1 MARARVTGGE
11 ITMSSA
17 VTSYVIF
24 TVFSQMSVGALIAM
38 VIADFLA
45 KSKEDAKF
53 FETGAWVS
61 VPVAVIA
68 LIGILTHEARPML
81 AMMTMNTNLATSW
94 LSREV
99 LALTIFVILA
109 VIYTIMWLLE
119 PEYGSLKWFPVI
131 PSIVGKLISL
141 RKPVGV
147 LAAVVGLAFLGVSA
161 RAYMMTGL
169 PALNQS
175 TTPLFFFVTALL
187 AGVTAVAAVLSLKYM
202 MKKEGNEPL
211 ARMLWI
217 VMGIALVMV
226 IVLIVGLLANTSML
240 KVAETEY
247 AMVAQ
252 EETLKMMLEGEY
264 ATFYMARWV
273 VGVGLALIFT
283 VALALPLKKKSMA
296 TASALAILL
305 FIVVLIGEILGRTV
319 FFGTNVPLGH
329 VMPNIE
335 AFYTAIGL

>member
-1 MARARVTGGE
+1 
-11 ITMSSA
+11 MSSA

-68 LIGILTHEARPML
+68 LIGILSHEARPML

-109 VIYTIMWLLE
+109 VVYTIMWVLH
-119 PEYGSLKWFPVI
+119 PDYGSLKWFPVF
-131 PSIVGKLISL
+131 PAIVGKFMSL
-141 RKPVGV
+141 RKLVGV
-147 LAAVVGLAFLGVSA
+147 LGAVIGLAFLGVSA

-169 PALNQS
+169 PALNQP
-175 TTPLFFFVTALL
+175 TTPLFFYVTALL

-202 MKKEGNEPL
+202 VKKTGNEPL
-211 ARMLWI
+211 APMLWI
-217 VMGIALVMV
+217 VMGITLVML
-226 IVLIVGLLANTSML
+226 IVLIAGLLAAPKFLAPENAPTI
-240 KVAETEY
+240 Y
-247 AMVAQ
+247 ARAAL
-252 EETLKMMLEGEY
+252 EETLAGMKTGDY
-264 ATFYMARWV
+264 ATFYMVRWV
-273 VGVGLALIFT
+273 IGVGLALICT
-283 VALALPLKKKSMA
+283 IALALPLKKKSMA

-305 FIVVLIGEILGRTV
+305 FIVVLIGELLGRTV

-335 AFYTAIGL
+335 AFYTGLGL

>member
-1 MARARVTGGE
+1 
-11 ITMSSA
+11 MSSA

-68 LIGILTHEARPML
+68 LIGILSHEARPML

-99 LALTIFVILA
+99 LTLTIFVILA

-119 PEYGSLKWFPVI
+119 PEYGSLKCFPII
-131 PSIVGKLISL
+131 PAIVAKFMPL
-141 RKPVGV
+141 RKLVGV
-147 LAAVVGLAFLGVSA
+147 LAAVIGLAFLGVSA
-161 RAYMMTGL
+161 RAYMMVGL
-169 PALNQS
+169 PSLNQP
-175 TTPLFFFVTALL
+175 TTPVFFYVTALL

-202 MKKEGNEPL
+202 IKKAGDEPL
-211 ARMLWI
+211 ARMLRI
-217 VMGIALVMV
+217 TMGIALVIV
-226 IVLIVGLLANTSML
+226 IVLIAGLLANHKFLAPESAPT
-240 KVAETEY
+240 KYAGVAF
-247 AMVAQ
+247 
-252 EETLKMMLEGEY
+252 EETLAGMTTGEY

-273 VGVGLALIFT
+273 IGVGLALIFT
-283 VALALPLKKKSMA
+283 VALALPLKKKNMTTAA
-296 TASALAILL
+296 TLAILL
-305 FIVVLIGEILGRTV
+305 FVVVLIGELLGRSV
-319 FFGTNVPLGH
+319 LFGTNVPLGH

-335 AFYTAIGL
+335 AFYTGLGL

>member
-1 MARARVTGGE
+1 
-11 ITMSSA
+11 MSSA
-17 VTSYVIF
+17 VTSYMVF

-68 LIGILTHEARPML
+68 LIGILSHEARPML

-109 VIYTIMWLLE
+109 VIYTIMWVLH
-119 PEYGSLKWFPVI
+119 PDYGSLKWFPVI
-131 PSIVGKLISL
+131 PSIVAKFTSL

-147 LAAVVGLAFLGVSA
+147 LGAVIGLAFLGVSA
-161 RAYMMTGL
+161 KAYMMYSL
-169 PALNQS
+169 PSLNLP

-187 AGVTAVAAVLSLKYM
+187 AGVTAVAAVLSLKYL
-202 MKKEGNEPL
+202 MKKAGDEPL

-217 VMGIALVMV
+217 VMGVALVML
-226 IVLIVGLLANTSML
+226 IVLIAGLLLQTNFLAPENAPTRYAA
-240 KVAETEY
+240 VAF
-247 AMVAQ
+247 
-252 EETLKMMLEGEY
+252 EETLAGMKTGDY

-273 VGVGLALIFT
+273 LGVVLALICT
-283 VALALPLKKKSMA
+283 IALALPLKKKNMA
-296 TASALAILL
+296 TASALAVLL
-305 FIVVLIGEILGRTV
+305 FIVVLIGELMGRAV
-319 FFGTNVPLGH
+319 LFGTNVPLGH

-335 AFYTAIGL
+335 AFYTGLGL

>member
-1 MARARVTGGE
+1 
-11 ITMSSA
+11 MSSA

-38 VIADFLA
+38 VIADFLT

-68 LIGILTHEARPML
+68 LIGILSHEARPML

-109 VIYTIMWLLE
+109 VIYTIMWLFE
-119 PEYGSLKWFPVI
+119 PEYGSLKWFPII

-141 RKPVGV
+141 RKIVGV
-147 LAAVVGLAFLGVSA
+147 LAAVIGLGFLVVSA
-161 RAYMMTGL
+161 RAYMMYTL
-169 PALNQS
+169 PSLNQI
-175 TTPLFFFVTALL
+175 TTPLFFIVTAFL
-187 AGVTAVAAVLSLKYM
+187 AGLTAVAAVLSLKYM
-202 MKKEGNEPL
+202 VKKAGDEPL

-217 VMGIALVMV
+217 TMGIALVML
-226 IVLIVGLLANTSML
+226 IVLIVALLANTSML

-247 AMVAQ
+247 AKVAQ
-252 EETLKMMLEGEY
+252 DETLEMMLVGEY

-273 VGVGLALIFT
+273 IGVGLALIFT
-283 VALALPLKKKSMA
+283 LALALPLKKKNMA
-296 TASALAILL
+296 TASALAVLL

>member
-1 MARARVTGGE
+1 
-11 ITMSSA
+11 MSH
-17 VTSYVIF
+17 TSYVIF

-45 KSKEDAKF
+45 KSKEDAQF

-68 LIGILTHEARPML
+68 LIGILSHEARPIQ
-81 AMMTMNTNLATSW
+81 AMMTMINHLATSW

-109 VIYTIMWLLE
+109 VVYMIMWILH
-119 PEYGSLKWFPVI
+119 PDYGSLKWFPI
-131 PSIVGKLISL
+131 FPAIVGKFMSL
-141 RKPVGV
+141 RKLVGV
-147 LAAVVGLAFLGVSA
+147 LGAVVGLGFLVVSA
-161 RAYMMTGL
+161 KSYMMYTL
-169 PALNQS
+169 PSLNQI

-202 MKKEGNEPL
+202 MKKAGDEPL

-217 VMGIALVMV
+217 TMGIALVML

-240 KVAETEY
+240 KIAETAY
-247 AMVAQ
+247 AKVAQ
-252 EETLKMMLEGEY
+252 DETLEMMLVGEY

-273 VGVGLALIFT
+273 IGVGLALIFT
-283 VALALPLKKKSMA
+283 LALALPLKKKNMA
-296 TASALAILL
+296 TASALAVLL

-329 VMPNIE
+329 VI
-335 AFYTAIGL
+335 YTGLGL